1 MGGGAAVL
9 CSLCLRLFGQSLS
22 LFLSPTLQITPRQV
36 HTINVLHVFQPNGN
50 CVSDGHGLVT
60 IRMKPD
66 DHGRFGFNV
75 KVRTLLI
82 SLLSVS
88 LFFIYFCCWMDWL
101 MIAYI
106 AQFSAL
112 EQSPCTRMWF
122 YMSDQLSTAHF
133 WISTEVVYL
142 QCLLGWCHMKLLLS
156 WPKFCVH
163 HTTMHHV
170 TMQNHI
176 RKVYACLA
184 VTCHLHFWQNDRDL
198 LHAIAVTQG
207 WNRYQNKSPH
217 KKLTLEKKISS
228 TVPAGNRTCDLS
240 ITSPAL

>member
-1 MGGGAAVL
+1 MYYTSVYFLVCVWMGGGAAVL

-88 LFFIYFCCWMDWL
+88 LFFIYF
-101 MIAYI
+101 
-106 AQFSAL
+106 
-112 EQSPCTRMWF
+112 
-122 YMSDQLSTAHF
+122 
-133 WISTEVVYL
+133 
-142 QCLLGWCHMKLLLS
+142 LLLDGLIDDRLYS
-156 WPKFCVH
+156 
-163 HTTMHHV
+163 
-170 TMQNHI
+170 
-176 RKVYACLA
+176 A
-184 VTCHLHFWQNDRDL
+184 VLC
-198 LHAIAVTQG
+198 
-207 WNRYQNKSPH
+207 S
-217 KKLTLEKKISS
+217 
-228 TVPAGNRTCDLS
+228 
-240 ITSPAL
+240 